1 MTLTMQTWLSVI
13 GIGEDGLAGLSPI
26 ARSLLDRADIIVGG
40 DRHLAMLPND
50 DPREQLSWT
59 SPLDATLDEILRR
72 RGQSVCVLA
81 SGDPMCHGIG
91 VTLTRR
97 IPLAEMTIISAPSA
111 FSLACARLGW
121 SLAEVETFS
130 LTNRPVATIATALS
144 PDAHLLVLSANK
156 TTPAHVATLLTQ
168 RGFGRSKI
176 TVLEHMGG
184 IQERQVEGI
193 ANTWDLQNVS
203 DLNTLAIVCH
213 ADPGTVPLSRIVG
226 LPDDAYHHDGQ
237 LTKREVRSIT
247 LSTLAPLPGELLWD
261 VGAGCGSIA
270 IEWLRS
276 HPRCRAIAIE
286 RHPTRLQM
294 IADNASAL
302 GVPHLKLVEG
312 DAPTALQELPQPD
325 AIFVGGGATADRL
338 LDICWNA
345 LRPGGRLVVNAV
357 TIESEQIVLH
367 YHGLYGG
374 DLIRIGIQRAAAIGT
389 FLGWKPLIPVT
400 QWKAIKPL

>member
-1 MTLTMQTWLSVI
+1 MQTWLSVI

-26 ARSLLDRADIIVGG
+26 ARSLLDRADVVVGG
-40 DRHLAMLPND
+40 DRHLAMLPNN
-50 DPREQLSWT
+50 DPRERLSWA
-59 SPLDATLDEILRR
+59 SPLDATIDEILRR
-72 RGQSVCVLA
+72 RGQTVCVLA
-81 SGDPMCHGIG
+81 SGDPMCHGVG

-97 IPLAEMTIISAPSA
+97 IPLAEMTIVPALSA

-130 LTNRPVATIATALS
+130 LTHRPVSTIATALS
-144 PDAHLLVLSANK
+144 SDARLLILSANK
-156 TTPAHVATLLTQ
+156 DTPAQVAALLIQ
-168 RGFGRSKI
+168 CGYSRSKI

-184 IQERQVEGI
+184 SQERQIEGI
-193 ANTWDLQNVS
+193 ANTWDVQDVS
-203 DLNTLAIVCH
+203 NLNTLAIVCS
-213 ADPGTVPLSRIVG
+213 ADPGTVLLSRTVG

-237 LTKREVRSIT
+237 LTKREVRSVT

-261 VGAGCGSIA
+261 VGAGCGSIS

-286 RHPTRLQM
+286 RHLTRLQT

-302 GVPHLKLVEG
+302 GVPHLKIVAG
-312 DAPTALQELPQPD
+312 DAPEALQDLPQPD
-325 AIFVGGGATADRL
+325 AIFIGGGATADRL
-338 LDICWNA
+338 LDVCWNA
-345 LRPGGRLVVNAV
+345 LRPGGRLVINAV

-367 YHGLYGG
+367 YHRLYGG
-374 DLIRIGIQRAAAIGT
+374 DLIRIGIQRADAIGT

-400 QWKAIKPL
+400 QWKAIKP

>member
-1 MTLTMQTWLSVI
+1 MQTWLSVI
-13 GIGEDGLAGLSPI
+13 GIGEDGLTGLSPI
-26 ARSLLDRADIIVGG
+26 ARSLVDQAEVLVGG
-40 DRHLAMLPND
+40 DRHLAMLPQD
-50 DPREQLSWT
+50 DLRERLSWT
-59 SPLDATLDEILRR
+59 SPIDVTIDEILHR
-72 RGQSVCVLA
+72 RGQHVCVLA

-97 IPLAEMTIISAPSA
+97 IPLSEMMIIPAPSA

-130 LTNRPVATIATALS
+130 LTNRPVSTIAPALS
-144 PDAHLLVLSANK
+144 PDAHLLILSANK

-184 IQERQVEGI
+184 IQERQIEGT
-193 ANTWDLQNVS
+193 AHKWDLQNVS
-203 DLNTLAIVCH
+203 DLNTLAIVCS
-213 ADPGTVPLSRIVG
+213 ADPGTVPLSRTVG

-237 LTKREVRSIT
+237 LTKREVRAIT

-261 VGAGCGSIA
+261 VGAGCGSIG

-286 RHPTRLQM
+286 RHPTRLQT

-302 GVPHLKLVEG
+302 GVPHLKIIEG
-312 DAPTALQELPQPD
+312 DAPTALQELPQPN
-325 AIFVGGGATADRL
+325 AIFIGGGVTADRL
-338 LDICWNA
+338 LDVCWNA

-357 TIESEQIVLH
+357 TIESEQIVLQ
-367 YHGLYGG
+367 YHRLYGG
-374 DLIRIGIQRAAAIGT
+374 DLIRIGIQRVDAIGT

-400 QWKAIKPL
+400 QWKAIKPC

>member
-1 MTLTMQTWLSVI
+1 MTSTMQTWLSVI

-26 ARSLLDRADIIVGG
+26 SRSLLDRADVVVGG
-40 DRHLAMLPND
+40 DRHLAMLPKD
-50 DPREQLSWT
+50 DPRERLSWA
-59 SPLDATLDEILRR
+59 SPLDATIDEILHR
-72 RGQSVCVLA
+72 RGQAVCVLA
-81 SGDPMCHGIG
+81 SGDPMCHGVG

-97 IPLAEMTIISAPSA
+97 IPLAEMTIIPTPSA
-111 FSLACARLGW
+111 FSLACSRLGW

-130 LTNRPVATIATALS
+130 LTNRPVSTIATALS
-144 PDAHLLVLSANK
+144 PNARLLILSANK
-156 TTPAHVATLLTQ
+156 DTPAYVATLLTQ
-168 RGFGRSKI
+168 CGYGCSKI

-184 IQERQVEGI
+184 IQERQTEGT
-193 ANTWDLQNVS
+193 ANTWDVQDLS
-203 DLNTLAIVCH
+203 DLNTLAIVCS
-213 ADPGTVPLSRIVG
+213 ADPRTVPLSRTVG

-261 VGAGCGSIA
+261 VGAGCGSIG

-286 RHPTRLQM
+286 RHPTRLQT

-302 GVPHLKLVEG
+302 GVPHLKIVAG
-312 DAPTALQELPQPD
+312 DAPTVLQALPQPD
-325 AIFVGGGATADRL
+325 AIFIGGGATADRL
-338 LDICWNA
+338 VDVCWNA
-345 LRPGGRLVVNAV
+345 LRPGGRLVINAV

-367 YHGLYGG
+367 YHRLYGG
-374 DLIRIGIQRAAAIGT
+374 DLIRIGIQRAEAIGT

-400 QWKAIKPL
+400 QWKAIKP